1 MAEKN
6 VRVALR
12 EVLEELTGKPPRLS
26 CALENSGEW
35 SRCDLI
41 FESSRIGYRNPQGG
55 ASAGSTVWHSWLTT
69 PAAHAPLI
77 AYGAVVSV
85 EVAPAHTITPA
96 EAVESLYA
104 REAPL
109 WPWSPGDDA
118 APRWWCEACEGNG
131 SVEGR
136 GVPCGACGATMRLDD
151 LGSTTDPSSLATLVT
166 VASLGA
172 PTLRAAEE
180 LARVIVGRTPRI
192 VWRVMPKDAFAAI
205 VKWVN
210 SEQCAGSSPRASHDL
225 VALGVVAVA
234 IYDDQITLAVAAI

>member
-6 VRVALR
+6 VRVALAA
-12 EVLEELTGKPPRLS
+12 VLAALTHEPATVFDAEWWRRNGIHPRTPFGDHGPM
-26 CALENSGEW
+26 ANT
-35 SRCDLI
+35 
-41 FESSRIGYRNPQGG
+41 GYGCVP
-55 ASAGSTVWHSWLTT
+55 WITT
-69 PAAHAPLI
+69 PAARVPRMI
-77 AYGAVVSV
+77 DGVAVFV
-85 EVAPAHTITPA
+85 EVSPAHTVTPA
-96 EAVESLYA
+96 EAVEALYA

-109 WPWSPGDDA
+109 WPWSPGDDT
-118 APRWWCEACEGNG
+118 APRWWCEECEGNG

-180 LARVIVGRTPRI
+180 LARVIVGRTLRI

-210 SEQCAGSSPRASHDL
+210 SEQCAGASPRASHDL